1 MSYSP
6 SADLEEVIKKQN
18 NTITIRKNI
27 KDQGAKS
34 SSYNLYYDKTGA
46 ITEPIYQEKKKDLS
60 NISSKKHFEQ
70 IAISEEVNRLLRKAS
85 NIVES
90 LEKEDDPIEQSNM
103 AFTFMHYLQDLWE
116 SSHLR
121 EPNWGELLNILQA
134 VLAKVEF
141 ENLSVSQKTG
151 IKEIVTE
158 YLCTAEVTDS
168 DMEQALEVL
177 CKAGFDPLRGISG
190 EVQE

>member
-1 MSYSP
+1 MPYSP

-18 NTITIRKNI
+18 DTITIRKNT

-60 NISSKKHFEQ
+60 NKKHFEQ

-85 NIVES
+85 NIVEN
-90 LEKEDDPIEQSNM
+90 LVIEDDPIEQSNM

-190 EVQE
+190 KMQE

>member
-1 MSYSP
+1 MSYTP
-6 SADLEEVIKKQN
+6 SVDLEEVIKKQN
-18 NTITIRKNI
+18 DTITIRKNT

-34 SSYNLYYDKTGA
+34 SSYNLYHEKTGA

-60 NISSKKHFEQ
+60 NKKHFEQ

-85 NIVES
+85 NI
-90 LEKEDDPIEQSNM
+90 LENLVIADDPIEQSNM

-116 SSHLR
+116 SKDLR
-121 EPNWGELLNILQA
+121 EPNWGDLLNILQG
-134 VLAKVEF
+134 VLVKVEV
-141 ENLSVSQKTG
+141 EDLTVSQKTG
-151 IKEIVTE
+151 IEKIVKE

-177 CKAGFDPLRGISG
+177 YKAGFDPLRGISG
-190 EVQE
+190 EVEE